1 MNFEV
6 FARVKP
12 GDDLKHVGSVEAPNE
27 RIARTYA
34 LTTYDEETWNYMAI
48 VRREDIVN
56 VRAGEAD
63 PISRG
68 EMV

>member
-6 FARVKP
+6 FTRVRP

-27 RIARTYA
+27 KIARSYA
-34 LTTYDEETWNYMAI
+34 RTTYDEEDWNYMAL
-48 VRREDIVN
+48 VRREDIIN
-56 VRAGEAD
+56 VTAGEAD